1 MLIPLVLWM
10 PLLMAAHEPGDII
23 ARCAGVSI
31 HYGEVA
37 VEPHLLGRL
46 PRGPK
51 AAGLSESD
59 LRRAVEQERLDR
71 RIISLALEFAD
82 KHYGLHVTAA
92 EVEAALPLNA
102 RNEAAFRREFES
114 SLVVPKA
121 ARRVLHGESK
131 DKVFEEMLRGLPG
144 MTPQFFE
151 QALQVFSSDRVIDDF
166 LSKDQAALTRSRIVE
181 ETRLAVLLKKLRA
194 LAAQRSKATHQPV
207 DDTRAALWLDL
218 LQSSR
223 ATILDPEFQLPSW
236 KGVL

>member
-1 MLIPLVLWM
+1 MLIPLVSWVH
-10 PLLMAAHEPGDII
+10 LLMAVHEPQDVI
-23 ARCAGVSI
+23 ARCAGTAI
-31 HYGEVA
+31 HYREIA
-37 VEPHLLGRL
+37 VDSHSLEHL

-51 AAGLSESD
+51 AAGLSKAD
-59 LRRAVEQERLDR
+59 LRHGVEQDRLDG
-71 RIISLALEFAD
+71 RIASLALEFAD
-82 KHYGLHVTAA
+82 KHYGLRVTAA
-92 EVEAALPLNA
+92 EVEEALPLNA
-102 RNEAAFRREFES
+102 RNETAFRHEFES

-166 LSKDQAALTRSRIVE
+166 LSKDQAALTRSRIIE
-181 ETRLAVLLKKLRA
+181 ETRLAVLLKKLNA
-194 LAAQRSKATHQPV
+194 LAAQRSESTHQPI
-207 DDTRAALWLDL
+207 DDTKAALWLDL

-236 KGVL
+236 KGAL

>member
-1 MLIPLVLWM
+1 MH
-10 PLLMAAHEPGDII
+10 LLMAVHEPQDVI
-23 ARCAGVSI
+23 ARCAGTAI
-31 HYGEVA
+31 HYREIA
-37 VEPHLLGRL
+37 VDSHSLERL
-46 PRGPK
+46 PRGPR
-51 AAGLSESD
+51 AVGLSKSD
-59 LRRAVEQERLDR
+59 LRHGVEQERLDR
-71 RIISLALEFAD
+71 RIVTLALEFAD
-82 KHYGLHVTAA
+82 KHYGLRVTAA

-102 RNEAAFRREFES
+102 RNETAFRREFES

-181 ETRLAVLLKKLRA
+181 ETRLSVLLKKLSA
-194 LAAQRSKATHQPV
+194 LAAQRSKSTHQPV
-207 DDTRAALWLDL
+207 DDTKAALWLDL

-236 KGVL
+236 KGAL